1 VIAGIVLAAGTSSRM
16 GRPKQLL
23 PVEGKPIL
31 QMVVERALEGPLDE
45 VMVVLGH
52 RAEEI
57 GTVVPVHRR
66 VRTVLN
72 ARYADGLSTSLDA
85 GLHSA
90 TQDTE
95 AAVVLLG
102 DQPGVRPD
110 AIAAVVDAFQR
121 TGARAVQAGYG
132 GRPAHPT
139 LLARSIWPEVTADL
153 TGDAGAQAALRR
165 HPDWRSLVEV
175 GGRPPADV
183 DTDEDYRRLQRS
195 LLGGVR

>member
-1 VIAGIVLAAGTSSRM
+1 M

-23 PVEGKPIL
+23 LVETRPLLRI
-31 QMVVERALEGPLDE
+31 VVERALEAPLDE

-57 GTVVPVHRR
+57 RAVLPVGVR

-72 ARYADGLSTSLDA
+72 TRFAEGLSTSLEA
-85 GLHSA
+85 GLLSA
-90 TQDTE
+90 TPDTE

-102 DQPGVRPD
+102 DQPGLRPD
-110 AIAAVVDAFQR
+110 AIAAVVDGFRR
-121 TGARAVQAGYG
+121 TGARAVQAGYR

-139 LLARSIWPEVTADL
+139 LLARSIWPEVMAEL
-153 TGDAGAQAALRR
+153 AGDAGAQAVLRR
-165 HPDWRSLVEV
+165 HPDWRSVVEV
-175 GGRPPADV
+175 GGQPPADV
-183 DTDEDYRRLQRS
+183 DTDEDYQRLQRS